1 MRAMPLSAASHLGG
15 EGPRERRTRRLGA
28 ALVLLVSLLGLVHL
42 HFAWH
47 RYYANET
54 QKVVN
59 LGDTVGALLNASDV
73 RALTGGGVQSA
84 AYQEIYQSLTR
95 MVKVNSAISHAYLA
109 RVEGGDI
116 TFLLDSGPAPLTR
129 KTSPGDIFRDEHI
142 WIETAWASTQT
153 LFTGTV
159 RNRQGEWIST
169 LTPIRDAAG
178 GSPVAVLGI
187 TYPLAP
193 WNIHIM
199 EHMLTDVLLV
209 LAGIILAMG
218 LTRIF
223 TEHARLRERSDV
235 LARDEALFHGV
246 FEQAPIGISI
256 GGDDKVTYTSPDGRY
271 SVNRMFEQIL
281 GRDRTQLEQT
291 DWQAITHPDD
301 LAADLAL
308 LARYKAGEIDRY
320 TIEKR
325 FLRPD
330 GSLVWTNLTIGTLI
344 GDAHSS
350 DMHLCILEDISARKH
365 AEQAL
370 LETER
375 SKAVL
380 LSHLPGLAYRCKYDH
395 DWTME
400 FVSEGCEALTGYP
413 PESLVGNRDLSY
425 NDLIAPEYREL
436 LWAEWELVLRQN
448 RHFRY
453 EYELI
458 VRDGGRK
465 WVLELGQFVFAE
477 DGTIAALEGM
487 VIDISEQKMREAQIT
502 YLSEHDFLTG
512 LYNRGHFEKEKKR
525 LCTDGCLPLSIAV
538 CDING
543 VRLINDA
550 FGPAEGD
557 RLISDVAHILQ
568 SFTRDGDVLG
578 RTGGDEFTLLLPSTT
593 EEQAE
598 ALTGRIAHAV
608 ERYNQTDLARP
619 YEVSVSFGYGTLA
632 GDTSIDQAMASAEE
646 RLKHRKLLNRKSS
659 HSAILS
665 SIMATLY
672 ARSQE
677 TEEHGKRL
685 TRLTWLIGRQMGL
698 DVGALDDLELLSML
712 HDIGKVGVDDRILNK
727 PARLNPDEWELMK
740 RHSEIGYR
748 IALSSPELEHIAT
761 YILCHHEQWDGH
773 GYPAGLKGEEIPLP
787 SRILTVADAYDA
799 MTEDRVYRQAM
810 PIAEA
815 LAEIERCAGA
825 QFDPAVAR
833 IFVNLMKE
841 PDGADASAPT
851 EAESI
856 AQNQHERE
864 PVGDSRAQRTG
875 AKPSDSA
882 EPAPPPVPDDDAATG
897 DTGAF
902 PDE

>member
-1 MRAMPLSAASHLGG
+1 MNAKPTNSARSAGS
-15 EGPRERRTRRLGA
+15 EGPRERRTRRLGV
-28 ALVLLVSLLGLVHL
+28 ALVLLVALLGLSHL
-42 HFAWH
+42 HFAWQ
-47 RYYANET
+47 RYHVSET

-59 LGDTVGALLNASDV
+59 LGDTVGALLSASDV
-73 RALTGGGVQSA
+73 RALTGDGAHGDVDQKV
-84 AYQEIYQSLTR
+84 YQSLTR
-95 MVKVNSAISHAYLA
+95 MVKVNTSIAHAYLA
-109 RVEGGDI
+109 RVEGNDI

-129 KTSPGDIFRDEHI
+129 KTSPGDIFLDEHTLI
-142 WIETAWASTQT
+142 KTAWTSTQT

-159 RNRQGEWIST
+159 RNSHGEWIST
-169 LTPIRDAAG
+169 LTPIHDDLTG
-178 GSPVAVLGI
+178 ETVAVLGI

-193 WNIHIM
+193 WNAHIM
-199 EHMLTDVLLV
+199 EHMTTNALVVLSV
-209 LAGIILAMG
+209 ILLSLG
-218 LTRIF
+218 LSRIL

-271 SVNRMFEQIL
+271 SVNRMFEDIL
-281 GRDRTQLEQT
+281 GRDKASLEQT

-301 LAADLAL
+301 LEADLAL
-308 LARYKAGEIDRY
+308 LKRYKAGEIDRY

-325 FLRPD
+325 FIRPD
-330 GSLVWTNLTIGTLI
+330 GSLVWANLTIGTLI
-344 GDAHSS
+344 GDPQHGN
-350 DMHLCILEDISARKH
+350 MHLCILEDISARKH

-370 LETER
+370 LESER

-380 LSHLPGLAYRCKYDH
+380 LSHLPGLAYRCKYDRN
-395 DWTME
+395 WTME
-400 FVSEGCEALTGYP
+400 FVSEGCEALTGYAP
-413 PESLVGNRDLSY
+413 DSLVGNRDLSY

-436 LWAEWELVLRQN
+436 LWAEWALVLRQN

-453 EYELI
+453 EYEII
-458 VRDGGRK
+458 VKDGSRK
-465 WVLELGQFVFAE
+465 WVLELGQFIFAA

-512 LYNRGHFEKEKKR
+512 LYNRSRFEKEKKR
-525 LCTDGCLPLSIAV
+525 LCVDASLPLSIAL

-543 VRLINDA
+543 VRLVNDA
-550 FGPAEGD
+550 FGPSEGD
-557 RLISDVAHILQ
+557 RLIVDVAHILQ
-568 SFTRDGDVLG
+568 SFTRDGDVLC
-578 RTGGDEFTLLLPSTT
+578 RTGGDEYTLLLPNTT

-608 ERYNQTDLARP
+608 EHYNQTDLARP
-619 YEVSVSFGYGTLA
+619 FEVSVSFGYGTLTD
-632 GDTSIDQAMASAEE
+632 GIGIDQAMASAEE

-685 TRLTWLIGRQMGL
+685 TRLTRLIGGRMGL
-698 DVGALDDLELLSML
+698 DAGALDDLELLSML

-761 YILCHHEQWDGH
+761 YILCHHERWDGH
-773 GYPAGLKGEEIPLP
+773 GYPGGLKAEEIPLP
-787 SRILTVADAYDA
+787 ARILTVADAYDA

-810 PIAEA
+810 PMAEA
-815 LAEIERCAGA
+815 LAEIARCAGT

-833 IFVNLMKE
+833 IFVALI
-841 PDGADASAPT
+841 T
-851 EAESI
+851 EAEL
-856 AQNQHERE
+856 AEAN
-864 PVGDSRAQRTG
+864 G
-875 AKPSDSA
+875 SA
-882 EPAPPPVPDDDAATG
+882 HD
-897 DTGAF
+897 
-902 PDE
+902 